1 MIVLLHSLLLSTFQ
15 GRWGRGSQ
23 TRPYGFTAIFSPL

>member
-1 MIVLLHSLLLSTFQ
+1 MIVRLHSLLLSTFQ
-15 GRWGRGSQ
+15 GRGSL